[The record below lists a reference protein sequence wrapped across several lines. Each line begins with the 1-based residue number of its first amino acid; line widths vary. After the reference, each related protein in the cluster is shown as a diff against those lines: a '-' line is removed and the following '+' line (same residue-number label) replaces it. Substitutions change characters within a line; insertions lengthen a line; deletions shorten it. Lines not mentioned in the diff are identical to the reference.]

1 MTIAPV
7 SARRGS
13 EPIAGAKVIISSELT
28 KKSQQKV
35 SFDRQRE
42 DFGSIFW
49 QERRNIVFLQT
60 NTTQRHGLQL
70 IGCNEIANGRRKVG
84 VI

>member
-7 SARRGS
+7 SARRCS

-35 SFDRQRE
+35 SFDRKRE

-49 QERRNIVFLQT
+49 QERRNIVFLQKEKKCIMAT
-60 NTTQRHGLQL
+60 EGYKSNQYNQPTKH
-70 IGCNEIANGRRKVG
+70 ASS
-84 VI
+84 